1 LSKTTTVKQL
11 REKYGVKPS
20 EEVSARTK
28 EQAKT
33 IRSIIKTVSSGP
45 KTIPEISRNAKLDMR
60 LTTWY
65 VLTLTRHKKLQA
77 VKKTEEGYWL
87 YAPAAEEGD

>member
-1 LSKTTTVKQL
+1 MSKTTTVKQL

-33 IRSIIKTVSSGP
+33 SNSIVKAVLSGP
-45 KTIPEISRNAKLDMR
+45 KTIPEISRNVKLDLR

-65 VLTLTRHKKLQA
+65 VLTLTRHKKLRA
-77 VKKTEEGYWL
+77 VEKTEEGYWR
-87 YAPAAEEGD
+87 YAPAVEEGD